1 MTETL
6 KKLHEIGIDEIHAK
20 THISIHSLKAIL
32 EERFADISPIQ
43 YKGFLT
49 LIEADLYLNMDE
61 LRDSYQAYR
70 EDTGQLEDS
79 RELFISTPTES
90 KNYKPLIISGISILL
105 IILFISSISSEKTV
119 EDSLDTPFQNSA
131 ITDAT
136 KHLTTLDKNKEKEKA
151 KIDKN
156 TKKIQGVAP
165 FNATQAKEDE
175 TNAINTHPFVLYPK
189 EALWIGVINVD
200 TDEQRD
206 TITSAP
212 YVLDENANLLISLGH
227 GMVKVDLNGDVQD
240 ISDTGRVRFVYRNGK
255 IDRISL
261 DKFKELNKGKSW

>member
-43 YKGFLT
+43 YTGFLT
-49 LIEADLYLNMDE
+49 LIEADMYLNMDE

-70 EDTGQLEDS
+70 EDTGQVEDN
-79 RELFISTPTES
+79 RELFVNTPKDE
-90 KNYKPLIISGISILL
+90 KNYKPLIISLISVAL
-105 IILFISSISSEKTV
+105 IVIFISSMSTDKKIDDTL
-119 EDSLDTPFQNSA
+119 DSQAQNSA
-131 ITDAT
+131 IEDAA
-136 KHLTTLDKNKEKEKA
+136 KHLLPSKDDKTAPKDIQKEH
-151 KIDKN
+151 KN
-156 TKKIQGVAP
+156 VVA
-165 FNATQAKEDE
+165 FNASQAQADE
-175 TNAINTHPFVLYPK
+175 SKSNNTHPFVLYPK
-189 EALWIGVINVD
+189 EALWIGVINID

-227 GMVKVDLNGDVQD
+227 GMVKVDLNGDVQN
-240 ISDTGRVRFVYRNGK
+240 ISDTGRVRFLYKNGN
-255 IDRISL
+255 IERISL

>member
-32 EERFADISPIQ
+32 EERFADINPIQ

-49 LIEADLYLNMDE
+49 LIEADMYLSMDE

-79 RELFISTPTES
+79 RELFINTPKES

-119 EDSLDTPFQNSA
+119 QDSVEMPSQNSA
-131 ITDAT
+131 IEDAT
-136 KHLTTLDKNKEKEKA
+136 KHLTKLDKTKEKVKA
-151 KIDKN
+151 DKSSS
-156 TKKIQGVAP
+156 KVQGVAT
-165 FNATQAKEDE
+165 FNATQAKDDE
-175 TNAINTHPFVLYPK
+175 TKAVNTHPFVLYPK
-189 EALWIGVINVD
+189 EALWIGVINID

-227 GMVKVDLNGDVQD
+227 GMVKVDLNGDVQN
-240 ISDTGRVRFVYRNGK
+240 ISDTGRVRFVYKNGK
-255 IDRISL
+255 INRISL

>member
-49 LIEADLYLNMDE
+49 LIEAEMYLNMDE

-79 RELFISTPTES
+79 RELFISTPTEG

-119 EDSLDTPFQNSA
+119 QDSLDTLSQNSA
-131 ITDAT
+131 IEDAT
-136 KHLTTLDKNKEKEKA
+136 KHLTTLDKNKEK
-151 KIDKN
+151 N
-156 TKKIQGVAP
+156 TTDTKVQGVAT

-175 TNAINTHPFVLYPK
+175 TKAINTHPFVLYPK
-189 EALWIGVINVD
+189 EALWIGVINID

-240 ISDTGRVRFVYRNGK
+240 ISDTGRVRFVYKNGT
-255 IDRISL
+255 IERISL
-261 DKFKELNKGKSW
+261 SKFKELNKGKSW

>member
-49 LIEADLYLNMDE
+49 LIEADMYLNMDE
-61 LRDSYQAYR
+61 LRESYQAYR

-79 RELFISTPTES
+79 RELFINTPKES

-105 IILFISSISSEKTV
+105 IILFISSISSEKKTQETLEV
-119 EDSLDTPFQNSA
+119 QSQSSA
-131 ITDAT
+131 IEDAT
-136 KHLTTLDKNKEKEKA
+136 KLLTNSDKETLKTDKSDTKE
-151 KIDKN
+151 
-156 TKKIQGVAP
+156 QGVAT
-165 FNATQAKEDE
+165 FNASQAKADE
-175 TNAINTHPFVLYPK
+175 TKAINTHPFVLYPK
-189 EALWIGVINVD
+189 EALWIGVINID

-227 GMVKVDLNGDVQD
+227 GMVKVDLNGDVQN
-240 ISDTGRVRFVYRNGK
+240 ISDTGRVRFVYKNGK
-255 IDRISL
+255 LERISL